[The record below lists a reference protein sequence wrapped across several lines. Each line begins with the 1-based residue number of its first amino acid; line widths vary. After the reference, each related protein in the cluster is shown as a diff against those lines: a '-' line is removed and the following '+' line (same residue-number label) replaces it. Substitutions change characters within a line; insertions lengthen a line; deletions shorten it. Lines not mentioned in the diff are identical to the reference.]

1 MKIYAHRGS
10 SIAHPELTMV
20 AYKAALDDGADG
32 FECDVRLTKDNQL
45 VLWHDADMQRIAG
58 NAARIADSTFNEIKS
73 HYPQVITLDQLLV
86 FARDNK
92 KELAIETKHPV
103 PSASAVEK
111 KVMHLLGQEKTVA
124 DIHLM
129 SFSWL
134 ALEII
139 RKIEPQQKTVA
150 LLHDTFSFA
159 MRRFTSA
166 QSIGPGITAFRQK
179 PHLNQDP
186 RNLFVWTVDDADDMR
201 FCADNGVDVLITN
214 TPSFARSVLGYNY

>member
-10 SIAHPELTMV
+10 SIEHPELTMA
-20 AYKAALDDGADG
+20 AYKAAIDDGADG
-32 FECDVRLTKDNQL
+32 FECDVRLSKDNQL
-45 VLWHDADMQRIAG
+45 VLWHDSDMNRIAG
-58 NAARIADSTFNEIKS
+58 NGARISELTLKEIKT
-73 HYPQVITLDQLLV
+73 HYQQVMTLEELLV
-86 FARDNK
+86 LARDNK

-103 PSASAVEK
+103 RSASAVEK
-111 KVMHLLGQEKTVA
+111 KVMNLLQQEKAIA
-124 DIHLM
+124 DIHVM

-134 ALEII
+134 ALENV
-139 RKIEPQQKTVA
+139 RKIDPQQKTVA

-166 QSIGPGITAFRQK
+166 QSIGPGITAFRKK

-186 RNLFVWTVDDADDMR
+186 RNLFIWTVDDADDMR

-214 TPSFARSVLGYNY
+214 TPSYARSVLGYN

>member
-1 MKIYAHRGS
+1 MA
-10 SIAHPELTMV
+10 
-20 AYKAALDDGADG
+20 AYKAAVDEGADG
-32 FECDVRLTKDNQL
+32 FECDVRITKDNQL
-45 VLWHDADMQRIAG
+45 VLWHDADMQRVAG
-58 NAARIADSTFNEIKS
+58 NPARIADLTLKEIKS
-73 HYPQVITLDQLLV
+73 HYQQTITLDELLIL
-86 FARDNK
+86 ARDNK

-103 PSASAVEK
+103 PSGSAVEK
-111 KVMHLLGQEKTVA
+111 GVMELLSQEKLVA

-134 ALEII
+134 ALENV
-139 RKIEPQQKTVA
+139 RKISPEQKTVA

-166 QSIGPGITAFRQK
+166 QAIGPGITAFRKK

-186 RNLFVWTVDDADDMR
+186 RNLFIWTVDDADDMR

-214 TPSFARSVLGYNY
+214 TPSYARSVLGYN

>member
-10 SIAHPELTMV
+10 SVEHPELTMD
-20 AYKAALDDGADG
+20 AYKAAIDDGADG

-45 VLWHDADMQRIAG
+45 VLWHDADMNRVAG
-58 NAARIADSTFNEIKS
+58 NAARIADSTFNEIKN
-73 HYPQVITLDQLLV
+73 HYPQAITLDELLV
-86 FARDNK
+86 LARDNK

-103 PSASAVEK
+103 PTGSAVEK
-111 KVMHLLGQEKTVA
+111 KVMELIAQEKPVA
-124 DIHLM
+124 DIHIM

-134 ALEII
+134 ALENV
-139 RKIEPQQKTVA
+139 RKIDPTQSTVA

-166 QSIGPGITAFRQK
+166 NVIGPGITAFRKK

-186 RNLFVWTVDDADDMR
+186 RKLFVWTVDDADDMR
-201 FCADNGVDVLITN
+201 FCAGNGVDVLITN
-214 TPSFARSVLGYNY
+214 TPSYARSVLGYH

>member
-10 SIAHPELTMV
+10 STAHPELTMA
-20 AYKAALDDGADG
+20 AYKAAIDDGADG
-32 FECDVRLTKDNQL
+32 FECDVRLTKDEQL
-45 VLWHDADMQRIAG
+45 VLWHDADMQRVAG
-58 NAARIADSTFNEIKS
+58 NRARIADSTFKEIKS
-73 HYPQVITLDQLLV
+73 HYPQAITLEELLIL
-86 FARDNK
+86 ARDNK

-103 PSASAVEK
+103 PSGIAVEK
-111 KVMHLLGQEKTVA
+111 KVMHLLSQEKFA
-124 DIHLM
+124 PDIHIM

-134 ALEII
+134 ALENI
-139 RKIEPQQKTVA
+139 RKIDRQQKTVA

-166 QSIGPGITAFRQK
+166 QSIGPGITAFRNK

-186 RNLFVWTVDDADDMR
+186 RNLFIWTVDDADDMR

-214 TPSFARSVLGYNY
+214 TPSYARSVLGYN

>member
-10 SIAHPELTMV
+10 SIEHPELTMA
-20 AYKAALDDGADG
+20 AYKAAIDDGADG

-45 VLWHDADMQRIAG
+45 VLWHDPDLQRVAG
-58 NAARIADSTFNEIKS
+58 NSSRIADSTFKEIKS
-73 HYPQVITLDQLLV
+73 HYPKAITLEELLIL
-86 FARDNK
+86 ARDNR

-111 KVMHLLGQEKTVA
+111 KVMQLLAQEKPAA
-124 DIHLM
+124 DIHVM

-134 ALEII
+134 ALENI
-139 RKIEPQQKTVA
+139 RKIDPQQKTVA

-166 QSIGPGITAFRQK
+166 QSIGPGITAFRKK

-186 RNLFVWTVDDADDMR
+186 RNLFIWTVDDADDMR

-214 TPSFARSVLGYNY
+214 TPSYARSVLGYN

>member
-1 MKIYAHRGS
+1 MA
-10 SIAHPELTMV
+10 
-20 AYKAALDDGADG
+20 AYKAAVDEGADG
-32 FECDVRLTKDNQL
+32 FECDVRITKDKQL
-45 VLWHDADMQRIAG
+45 VLWHDADMQRVAG
-58 NAARIADSTFNEIKS
+58 NSARIADSTLKEIKS
-73 HYPQVITLDQLLV
+73 HYRQAITLDELLI

-103 PSASAVEK
+103 PTGSAVEK
-111 KVMHLLGQEKTVA
+111 GVMELLSQEKPVA
-124 DIHLM
+124 DIHVM

-134 ALEII
+134 ALENI
-139 RKIEPQQKTVA
+139 RKIDPEQKTVA

-166 QSIGPGITAFRQK
+166 QAIGPGITAFRKK

-186 RNLFVWTVDDADDMR
+186 RNLFIWTVDDADDMR

-214 TPSFARSVLGYNY
+214 TPSYARSVLGYN

>member
-10 SIAHPELTMV
+10 SIEHPELTIA
-20 AYKAALDDGADG
+20 AYKAAIDDGADG

-45 VLWHDADMQRIAG
+45 VLWHDADMQRVAG
-58 NAARIADSTFNEIKS
+58 NSARIADSTFKEIKS
-73 HYPQVITLDQLLV
+73 HYPQLTTLEELLIL
-86 FARDNK
+86 ARDNK
-92 KELAIETKHPV
+92 RELAIETKHPV

-111 KVMHLLGQEKTVA
+111 KVMRLLSQEKRVA
-124 DIHLM
+124 DIHVM

-134 ALEII
+134 ALENI
-139 RKIEPQQKTVA
+139 RKIDPKQKTVA

-166 QSIGPGITAFRQK
+166 QSIGPGITAFRKK

-186 RNLFVWTVDDADDMR
+186 RNLFIWTVDDADDMR

-214 TPSFARSVLGYNY
+214 TPSYARSVLGYN

>member
-10 SIAHPELTMV
+10 SVAHPELTMA
-20 AYKAALDDGADG
+20 AYKAAVDDGADG

-73 HYPQVITLDQLLV
+73 YYPQAITLEDLLIL
-86 FARDNK
+86 ARDNK

-111 KVMHLLGQEKTVA
+111 KVIELLHQEKQVA
-124 DIHLM
+124 DIHVM

-134 ALEII
+134 ALENVRKSDPEQKASVPSPVRMITPTSSLSRAKLNASINSII
-139 RKIEPQQKTVA
+139 V
-150 LLHDTFSFA
+150 
-159 MRRFTSA
+159 
-166 QSIGPGITAFRQK
+166 
-179 PHLNQDP
+179 
-186 RNLFVWTVDDADDMR
+186 
-201 FCADNGVDVLITN
+201 
-214 TPSFARSVLGYNY
+214 

>member
-10 SIAHPELTMV
+10 SIAHPELTMA
-20 AYKAALDDGADG
+20 AYKAAINDGADG
-32 FECDVRLTKDNQL
+32 FECDVRLSKDNQL
-45 VLWHDADMQRIAG
+45 VLWHDSDMNRIAG
-58 NAARIADSTFNEIKS
+58 NSARIAELTLKEIKT
-73 HYPQVITLDQLLV
+73 HYRQAMTLEELLEL
-86 FARDNK
+86 ARDNK

-111 KVMHLLGQEKTVA
+111 KVMNLLQQEKPVA
-124 DIHLM
+124 DIHVM

-134 ALEII
+134 ALENI
-139 RKIEPQQKTVA
+139 RKIDPQQKTVA

-166 QSIGPGITAFRQK
+166 QSIGPGITAFRKK

-186 RNLFVWTVDDADDMR
+186 RNLFIWTVDDADNMR

-214 TPSFARSVLGYNY
+214 TPSYARTVLGYN

>member
-10 SIAHPELTMV
+10 SIAHPELTMA
-20 AYKAALDDGADG
+20 AYKAAVDEGADG
-32 FECDVRLTKDNQL
+32 FECDVRITKDNQL
-45 VLWHDADMQRIAG
+45 VLWHDADMQRVAG
-58 NAARIADSTFNEIKS
+58 NSVRIADSTLKEIKS
-73 HYPQVITLDQLLV
+73 HYPQAITLDELLIL
-86 FARDNK
+86 ARDNK

-103 PSASAVEK
+103 PSGSAVEK
-111 KVMHLLGQEKTVA
+111 NVIDLLSQEKPVA
-124 DIHLM
+124 DIHVM

-134 ALEII
+134 ALENV
-139 RKIEPQQKTVA
+139 RKINPEQKTVA

-166 QSIGPGITAFRQK
+166 QAIGPGITIFRKK

-186 RNLFVWTVDDADDMR
+186 RNLFIWTVDDADDMR

-214 TPSFARSVLGYNY
+214 TPSYARSVLGYN

>member
-10 SIAHPELTMV
+10 SIEHPELTMA
-20 AYKAALDDGADG
+20 AYKAAIDDGADG

-45 VLWHDADMQRIAG
+45 VLWHDADLQRVAG
-58 NAARIADSTFNEIKS
+58 NSARIADSTLAEIQA
-73 HYPQVITLDQLLV
+73 HYPQAITLEQLLIL
-86 FARDNK
+86 ARDNK

-103 PSASAVEK
+103 PSGSAVEK
-111 KVMHLLGQEKTVA
+111 AVMHLLAQEKPVA
-124 DIHLM
+124 EVHVM

-134 ALEII
+134 ALENI
-139 RKIEPQQKTVA
+139 RKIDPQQKTVA

-166 QSIGPGITAFRQK
+166 QAIGPGITAFRQK
-179 PHLNQDP
+179 PHLNKDP

-214 TPSFARSVLGYNY
+214 TPSYARSVLGYN